1 MSTGFARNPS
11 ETARG
16 RVITTIEAP
25 LCAQC
30 LRSKLWAIQERKS
43 DRTRSPGMTLPRTRT
58 WLITGA
64 SRGLGRAI
72 AEVALDAGDSVVVT
86 ARRADRLDDLVQKHP
101 DRALALQLDVT
112 DHAAVQA
119 VVAQAAK
126 FRGRLDVLVNNAGYG
141 LAGGVE
147 EVSEQQVRDQFE
159 VNVFGALWCTQAV
172 LPVMRAQG
180 SGHLFQISSI
190 GGVAAFPNIGIYHAS
205 KWALEGFSES
215 LAQEVAPF
223 GIGVT
228 IVEPG
233 PFRTDWNG
241 NSMTRATPLP
251 AYDDVLGGRREA
263 MSGALTGTQAGD
275 PRKAG
280 EALLK
285 VLDSDTPP
293 RRLLLG
299 AFAADTAPAT
309 YQQRL
314 TDWATWDA
322 IARGADFDD

>member
-1 MSTGFARNPS
+1 
-11 ETARG
+11 
-16 RVITTIEAP
+16 
-25 LCAQC
+25 
-30 LRSKLWAIQERKS
+30 
-43 DRTRSPGMTLPRTRT
+43 MTLPSPRT

-64 SRGLGRAI
+64 SRGLGRAF
-72 AEVALDAGDSVVVT
+72 AEVALDAGDHVVAT
-86 ARRADRLDDLVQKHP
+86 ARTVEQLDDLVDAHP
-101 DRALALQLDVT
+101 DSASALQLDVT
-112 DHAAVQA
+112 DREAVRTVVSQA
-119 VVAQAAK
+119 TDV
-126 FRGRLDVLVNNAGYG
+126 RGRLDVLVNNAGYG

-147 EVSEQQVRDQFE
+147 EASEQQVRDQFE

-180 SGHLFQISSI
+180 AGHLFQISSI
-190 GGVAAFPNIGIYHAS
+190 GGVAAFLGTGIYHAT

-241 NSMTRATPLP
+241 DSMTRADPMP
-251 AYDDVLGGRREA
+251 AYDDILGARRQA
-263 MSGALTGTQAGD
+263 MSGALARTQAGD
-275 PRKAG
+275 PHKAG
-280 EALLK
+280 QALLK
-285 VLDSDTPP
+285 VLDSDSDSPP

-299 AFAADTAPAT
+299 AFAAETAPAT

-314 TDWATWDA
+314 QEWAAWDA
-322 IARGADFDD
+322 VARGADFDD

>member
-1 MSTGFARNPS
+1 M
-11 ETARG
+11 
-16 RVITTIEAP
+16 TT
-25 LCAQC
+25 
-30 LRSKLWAIQERKS
+30 
-43 DRTRSPGMTLPRTRT
+43 PRPRT

-64 SRGLGRAI
+64 SRGLGRAF
-72 AEVALDAGDSVVVT
+72 AEVALDAGDFVVAT
-86 ARRADRLDDLVQKHP
+86 ARKPDQLDDLVAEHP

-112 DHAAVQA
+112 DRTAVYD
-119 VVAQAAK
+119 VVAAAQD

-147 EVSEQQVRDQFE
+147 EASEQEVRDQFE

-172 LPVMRAQG
+172 LPGMRAQR

-190 GGVAAFPNIGIYHAS
+190 GGVSAFLNTGIYHAS

-215 LAQEVAPF
+215 LALEVAPF

-241 NSMTRATPLP
+241 DSMTRATPLP
-251 AYDDVLGGRREA
+251 AYDEVLADRREA
-263 MSGALTGTQAGD
+263 MSGALARTQPGD
-275 PRKAG
+275 PRRAG
-280 EALLK
+280 EALLQ

-299 AFAADTAPAT
+299 KVAADTAPAT
-309 YQQRL
+309 YRQRL
-314 TDWATWDA
+314 EEWAAWETV
-322 IARGADFDD
+322 ARGADFPQ

>member
-1 MSTGFARNPS
+1 M
-11 ETARG
+11 
-16 RVITTIEAP
+16 TTPAP
-25 LCAQC
+25 
-30 LRSKLWAIQERKS
+30 
-43 DRTRSPGMTLPRTRT
+43 RT

-64 SRGLGRAI
+64 SRGLGRAF
-72 AEVALDAGDSVVVT
+72 AEVALEAGDSVVAT
-86 ARRADRLDDLVQKHP
+86 ARKPEQLDDLVAAHP
-101 DRALALQLDVT
+101 GTALAVGLDVT
-112 DHAAVQA
+112 DKTRVQD
-119 VVAQAAK
+119 VVAEAAR
-126 FRGRLDVLVNNAGYG
+126 FTGRLDVLVNNAGYG

-147 EVSEQQVRDQFE
+147 EVSEQEVRDQFE

-180 SGHLFQISSI
+180 AGHLFQISSI
-190 GGVAAFPNIGIYHAS
+190 GGVAGFLNTGIYHAS

-215 LAQEVAPF
+215 LAQEVASF

-241 NSMTRATPLP
+241 DSMTRATPLP
-251 AYDDVLGGRREA
+251 EYDDILGGRREA
-263 MSGALTGTQAGD
+263 MSGSQARTQAGD
-275 PRKAG
+275 PRRAG

-299 AFAADTAPAT
+299 ALAADVAPAT
-309 YQQRL
+309 YRARL
-314 TDWATWDA
+314 DDWAAWDDV
-322 IARGADFDD
+322 ARGADFPE

>member
-1 MSTGFARNPS
+1 M
-11 ETARG
+11 
-16 RVITTIEAP
+16 TI
-25 LCAQC
+25 
-30 LRSKLWAIQERKS
+30 
-43 DRTRSPGMTLPRTRT
+43 PRPRT

-64 SRGLGRAI
+64 SRGLGRAF
-72 AEVALDAGDSVVVT
+72 AEVALDAGDFVVAT
-86 ARRADRLDDLVQKHP
+86 ARKPDQLDDLVAEHP

-112 DHAAVQA
+112 DRTGVYD
-119 VVAQAAK
+119 VVAQAQD

-147 EVSEQQVRDQFE
+147 EASEQEVRDQFE

-172 LPVMRAQG
+172 LPGMRAQR

-190 GGVAAFPNIGIYHAS
+190 GGVSAFLNTGIYHAS

-215 LAQEVAPF
+215 LALEVAPF

-241 NSMTRATPLP
+241 DSMTRATPLP
-251 AYDDVLGGRREA
+251 AYDEVLADRREA
-263 MSGALTGTQAGD
+263 MSGALARTQPGD
-275 PRKAG
+275 PRRAG
-280 EALLK
+280 EALLQ

-299 AFAADTAPAT
+299 KMAADTAPAT
-309 YQQRL
+309 YRQRL
-314 TDWATWDA
+314 EEWAAWETV
-322 IARGADFDD
+322 ARGADFPQ

>member
-1 MSTGFARNPS
+1 
-11 ETARG
+11 
-16 RVITTIEAP
+16 
-25 LCAQC
+25 
-30 LRSKLWAIQERKS
+30 
-43 DRTRSPGMTLPRTRT
+43 MTHPHTRT

-64 SRGLGRAI
+64 SRGLGRAV
-72 AEVALDAGDSVVVT
+72 AEVALEAGDSVVVT
-86 ARRADRLDDLVQKHP
+86 ARRAEQLDDLVRKHP

-112 DHAAVQA
+112 DHAEVHA
-119 VVAQAAK
+119 VVAQATN

-141 LAGGVE
+141 LAGAVE

-180 SGHLFQISSI
+180 TGHLFQISSI
-190 GGVAAFPNIGIYHAS
+190 GGVAAFLNIGIYSAT

-241 NSMTRATPLP
+241 DSMTRATPLS
-251 AYDDVLGGRREA
+251 AYDDVLGDRREA
-263 MSGALTGTQAGD
+263 MSGVLTGTQAGD
-275 PRKAG
+275 PHKAG

-285 VLDSDTPP
+285 VLNSNAPP

-299 AFAADTAPAT
+299 ALAADTAPAT
-309 YQQRL
+309 YRQRL
-314 TDWATWDA
+314 TEWAAWDTT
-322 IARGADFDD
+322 ARGADFDD

>member
-1 MSTGFARNPS
+1 
-11 ETARG
+11 
-16 RVITTIEAP
+16 
-25 LCAQC
+25 
-30 LRSKLWAIQERKS
+30 
-43 DRTRSPGMTLPRTRT
+43 MTDNTPRT

-64 SRGLGRAI
+64 SRGLGRAF
-72 AEVALDAGDSVVVT
+72 AEVALEAGDHVVAT
-86 ARRADRLDDLVQKHP
+86 ARKPEQLDELVARHP
-101 DRALALQLDVT
+101 DQTLALGLDVT
-112 DHAAVQA
+112 DRQA
-119 VVAQAAK
+119 IDDVVAQARQ

-147 EVSEQQVRDQFE
+147 EVSEQEVRDQFE

-172 LPVMRAQG
+172 LPAMRAQG

-190 GGVAAFPNIGIYHAS
+190 GGVAGFPNTGIYHAS

-215 LAQEVAPF
+215 LALEVEPF

-241 NSMTRATPLP
+241 NSMTRATPMS
-251 AYDDVLGGRREA
+251 AYDDILGPRREA
-263 MSGALTGTQAGD
+263 VSGAHARTQPGD

-280 EALLK
+280 AALLQ
-285 VLDSDTPP
+285 VLDSERPP

-299 AFAADTAPAT
+299 TMAADTAPAT
-309 YQQRL
+309 YDQRL
-314 TDWATWDA
+314 QEWAAWDA
-322 IARGADFDD
+322 VARGADFDD